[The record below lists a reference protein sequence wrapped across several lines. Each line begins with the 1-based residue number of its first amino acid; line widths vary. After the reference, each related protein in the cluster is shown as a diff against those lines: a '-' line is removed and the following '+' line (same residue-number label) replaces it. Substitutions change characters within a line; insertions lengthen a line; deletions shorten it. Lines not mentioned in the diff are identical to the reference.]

1 MIATGIG
8 IHAGSPLSV
17 RLRAGVIGG
26 VVGAV
31 TSWIYELIVWVR
43 LLHLTSVYGIAENTA
58 VLSFGPGIRHL
69 GATTYALGVCI
80 HFLTAVIWGIV
91 FALIWPALRARS
103 IEATLAA
110 LFYGIFAWVIMHNVV
125 LALFSPAPPTYSVY
139 SVLNGLMAH
148 TFAFSVP
155 MALVIKRLLRLPSP
169 APLVRAFNSS
179 FGV

>member
-8 IHAGSPLSV
+8 THTGPGMSAT
-17 RLRAGVIGG
+17 LRAGVIGG

-43 LLHLTSVYGIAENTA
+43 LLHLTSAYGIAENTA
-58 VLSFGPGIRHL
+58 VLSFGPGIRAL
-69 GATTYALGVCI
+69 GATAFALGVCI
-80 HFLTAVIWGIV
+80 HFLTAVIWGIL

-110 LFYGIFAWVIMHNVV
+110 LFYGVFAWVIMHNVV
-125 LALFSPAPPTYSVY
+125 LALFSPAPPSYTVY

-155 MALVIKRLLRLPSP
+155 MALVIKRLLRP
-169 APLVRAFNSS
+169 AAH
-179 FGV
+179 

>member
-1 MIATGIG
+1 MIATSMAKHSRSGIS
-8 IHAGSPLSV
+8 AT
-17 RLRAGVIGG
+17 LRAGLIGG

-43 LLHLTSVYGIAENTA
+43 LLHLTSAYGIAENTA
-58 VLSFGPGIRHL
+58 VLSFGPGIRSL
-69 GATTYALGVCI
+69 GATAFAIGVCI
-80 HFLTAVIWGIV
+80 HFLTAVIWGIL
-91 FALIWPALRARS
+91 FAFIWPALRARS

-110 LFYGIFAWVIMHNVV
+110 LFYGIFAWVFMHNVV
-125 LALFSPAPPTYSVY
+125 LALFSPAPPTYTVY

-169 APLVRAFNSS
+169 APLLRPFTNS